1 MRPFMLG
8 FSIIFAVMLAAPC
21 AIAQAASKPPT
32 EEAADVKIQPEA
44 LAALD
49 RTAAHLRTLQSF
61 MLIADTTQDDVLEG
75 GEKVEI
81 AGHNVYRVRRPDRF
95 SLDIRNDKQHR
106 QFFYDGKTVTQFA
119 PALGYYGVFEA
130 PDTIAKV
137 LDVAHDK
144 YGISMPLADLF
155 HWGTERSNASEI
167 SSAYFVGEANVGGN
181 VCNHYAYRSLNVDFQ
196 IWIRKE
202 GDPLPCKLV
211 VTDRQLESRPKVS
224 STLSWETNSQFPDET
239 FTFKPPEAAIQI
251 DHEPTVSS
259 AN

>member
-1 MRPFMLG
+1 MRQFILG
-8 FSIIFAVMLAAPC
+8 FSLISAVMLAPPWVM
-21 AIAQAASKPPT
+21 AQAASNLPT

-44 LAALD
+44 LTSLD
-49 RTAAHLRTLQSF
+49 KMAAHLRTLQSF
-61 MLIADTTQDDVLEG
+61 TLIADTTQDDILED

-81 AGHNVYRVRRPDRF
+81 AGHNVYRVKRPDRL
-95 SLDIRNDKQHR
+95 SLDIKNDKQHR

-130 PDTIAKV
+130 PNTIAKV

-144 YGISMPLADLF
+144 YGIILPLADLF
-155 HWGTERSNASEI
+155 YWGTERSNVSEI

-181 VCNHYAYRSLNVDFQ
+181 VCNHYAYRALIVDFQ
-196 IWIRKE
+196 VWIRKD

-211 VTDRQLESRPKVS
+211 ITDRQLESRPKVS
-224 STLSWETNSQFPDET
+224 ATLSWEMNSQFPDET
-239 FTFKPPEAAIQI
+239 FIFKPPEAAVQI
-251 DHEPTVSS
+251 DHEPTVGS